1 MNDGDATGRSLASFK
16 RAVLLSRLEV
26 GARLRVRK
34 LVCDALSTAPAQRSD
49 AEVERMFLWVAQ
61 QQLGGLKG
69 CSEQLLRAISG
80 RLTRVRLQ
88 PFHKLY
94 SGGDQGDACYIVV
107 DGTVEEIEDKDGPGK
122 ETTAR
127 SVSSGECF
135 GENEGLNGTRRSL
148 GARCAAGECLL
159 ARLLRADFVELQDAE
174 REREIEVARS
184 FLSSLHQ
191 LRRMPPDAM
200 QQLASAA
207 ERVQFDRHAIVGAQ
221 GEQPDYI
228 IIPTT
233 EGDAMLSVRQP
244 AGSAAHGVRRSEDLS
259 VATLAMKG
267 EFVGLG
273 LLFDDSYES
282 YRFPCSIVA
291 RVPINAYRVHREHA
305 KRCFRSRPVVRAL
318 RDAHHTRHSLT
329 LDQIRR
335 LSDLKATA
343 KSAPSTDDSMPNT
356 VGASS
361 SAVVMQR
368 EPPPGE
374 SPCRL
379 C

>member
-1 MNDGDATGRSLASFK
+1 
-16 RAVLLSRLEV
+16 
-26 GARLRVRK
+26 
-34 LVCDALSTAPAQRSD
+34 
-49 AEVERMFLWVAQ
+49 
-61 QQLGGLKG
+61 
-69 CSEQLLRAISG
+69 
-80 RLTRVRLQ
+80 
-88 PFHKLY
+88 
-94 SGGDQGDACYIVV
+94 
-107 DGTVEEIEDKDGPGK
+107 
-122 ETTAR
+122 
-127 SVSSGECF
+127 
-135 GENEGLNGTRRSL
+135 
-148 GARCAAGECLL
+148 
-159 ARLLRADFVELQDAE
+159 
-174 REREIEVARS
+174 
-184 FLSSLHQ
+184 
-191 LRRMPPDAM
+191 
-200 QQLASAA
+200 
-207 ERVQFDRHAIVGAQ
+207 
-221 GEQPDYI
+221 
-228 IIPTT
+228 
-233 EGDAMLSVRQP
+233 MLSVRQP

-361 SAVVMQR
+361 SAVVLQR